1 MKHTVL
7 LLSAM
12 LLITLAQTVAFSDVV
27 TNGTSDPTSDL
38 IHRLLVEVDRPLS
51 EIRQL
56 TFQIKKAETS
66 YGLNPILLV
75 AVMEEELKFKDF
87 AQSHIY
93 MFNLDN
99 GILIPHDK
107 VNSLP
112 SPYSDVDCVA
122 RALQNQIDTFNNDLE
137 TAVAAYFFGA
147 PMMKAHSVAE
157 LDEDGKQILLNVF
170 DFVTSHPDDRPNA
183 KIITSSKDPV
193 VVPKPKRAS
202 RTYQRNPG
210 FDADTMFIP
219 RTDGKYTKTEQRYIE
234 VMKYFNKNL
243 DEKTADEIYWA
254 IAALHSQYPEVD
266 ARLVMSLFA
275 VESAFRPDAVSCKGA
290 QGLGQLMPGTSDR
303 LNVDDPFDCR
313 ENVRGT
319 FIYLE
324 RERNRWKGKK
334 YPLDLIL
341 AAYNAGPGAVE
352 KYNYDIPPYKETQ
365 SYVRK
370 VINIYSQLL
379 LEDELEEKLLHQ
391 TRFFHRGYNA
401 NKK

>member
-1 MKHTVL
+1 MKHTVF
-7 LLSAM
+7 LLSAVF
-12 LLITLAQTVAFSDVV
+12 LITLAQTAVFSEVV
-27 TNGTSDPTSDL
+27 TNGTTDPTSDL
-38 IHRLLVEVDRPLS
+38 IKRLLVEVDRPLS

-56 TFQIKKAETS
+56 TFQIKKAETN
-66 YGLNPILLV
+66 YKLNPILLI
-75 AVMEEELKFKDF
+75 AVMEEELKFKGF
-87 AQSHIY
+87 AQAHIY
-93 MFNLDN
+93 MYNIDN
-99 GILIPHDK
+99 GILIPNEK

-147 PMMKAHSVAE
+147 PTMKHRSVAE
-157 LDEDGKQILLNVF
+157 LDKDGKQILLNVF
-170 DFVTSHPDDRPNA
+170 AFVTSHPDDRPNA
-183 KIITSSKDPV
+183 KLITSSKEPV
-193 VVPKPKRAS
+193 VVPKPKAS
-202 RTYQRNPG
+202 RSYQRNPG
-210 FDADTMFIP
+210 FDAGKIFIP
-219 RTDGKYTKTEQRYIE
+219 RTDGKYSETEQKYME
-234 VMKYFNKNL
+234 VMKYFNKKL

-275 VESAFRPDAVSCKGA
+275 VESAFRPNAVSNKGA
-290 QGLGQLMPGTSDR
+290 QGLGQLMPGTSHG

-319 FIYLE
+319 FVYLE
-324 RERNRWKGKK
+324 RERNRWKGKN
-334 YPLDLIL
+334 YPLDLML

-365 SYVRK
+365 NYVRK

-379 LEDELEEKLLHQ
+379 LEEEREDKLLHQ
-391 TRFFHRGYNA
+391 TRFFNRGHNA

>member
-1 MKHTVL
+1 M
-7 LLSAM
+7 
-12 LLITLAQTVAFSDVV
+12 AFSSVV

-38 IHRLLVEVDRPLS
+38 IKRLLVEVDRPLS
-51 EIRQL
+51 EIRPL
-56 TFQIKKAETS
+56 TFQIKKAETE
-66 YGLNPILLV
+66 YGLNPILLI
-75 AVMEEELKFKDF
+75 AVMQEELKFKGF

-93 MFNLDN
+93 MYNLDN

-122 RALQNQIDTFNNDLE
+122 RALQNQIDTFGNDLE
-137 TAVAAYFFGA
+137 TSVAAYFFGA
-147 PMMKAHSVAE
+147 PTMKHRSVVE
-157 LDEDGKQILLNVF
+157 LDEEGKQILINVF

-183 KIITSSKDPV
+183 KLITSSKEPV
-193 VVPKPKRAS
+193 VVPKPKQAT

-210 FDADTMFIP
+210 FDTDRIFTP
-219 RTDGKYTKTEQRYIE
+219 RVDGKYSETEKKYIE
-234 VMKYFNKNL
+234 VMKYFNKKL
-243 DEKTADEIYWA
+243 PEKTADEIYWA

-275 VESAFRPDAVSCKGA
+275 VESAFRPNAVSCKGA
-290 QGLGQLMPGTSDR
+290 QGLGQLMPGTSTR

-324 RERNRWKGKK
+324 NERNRWKGKK
-334 YPLDLIL
+334 YPLDLML

-379 LEDELEEKLLHQ
+379 LKDEREEKLLHQ
-391 TRFFHRGYNA
+391 TRFYNRGYNA
-401 NKK
+401 DKN